1 MRRLGYRDSRRLI
14 VVGFALMA
22 VGLSITLV
30 RQADQGLFGVTN
42 SLSWDLETVLSPLM
56 AMVAVWAWWWMTKI
70 RVTGAEQTTILR
82 RALYGFSVQ
91 YLIYAIVIVVMVTSV
106 HSFLADW
113 WNLDQ
118 LWIAGLGATCTSLGF
133 FVAARS
139 TIDESV
145 EPAEAV

>member
-1 MRRLGYRDSRRLI
+1 
-14 VVGFALMA
+14 VVGFTLMA
-22 VGLSITLV
+22 VGSIITFV
-30 RQADQGLFGVTN
+30 RQADQGYFGVTN
-42 SLSWDLETVLSPLM
+42 SLRWDLEAVFSPLM
-56 AMVAVWAWWWMTKI
+56 TMVALWAWWWMSKI
-70 RVTGAEQTTILR
+70 RVSGAEQTTNLR

-91 YLIYAIVIVVMVTSV
+91 FLIYAVAMVTEVTSV

-139 TIDESV
+139 TVDASLQT
-145 EPAEAV
+145 AEAV

>member
-1 MRRLGYRDSRRLI
+1 MTT
-14 VVGFALMA
+14 A
-22 VGLSITLV
+22 
-30 RQADQGLFGVTN
+30 
-42 SLSWDLETVLSPLM
+42 
-56 AMVAVWAWWWMTKI
+56 AVWAWWWMAKI
-70 RVTGAEQTTILR
+70 RVTGAEQTTYLR
-82 RALYGFSVQ
+82 RALYGFSVE
-91 YLIYAIVIVVMVTSV
+91 YLIYAIAMVVMVTSV

-139 TIDESV
+139 SIDESV